1 MLGTVSFPGKSIKG
15 VLVEYGPRPHPSP
28 IRLHLRDRARGDDP
42 QSDQQRTG
50 DGLRGQTELLRAA
63 RRPPRGQRQCLA
75 EVSRGT
81 ITVIRRF
88 AELIRG
94 STARP
99 RPISF
104 CGAQVQDHGT
114 RLDRIG
120 AVASIGKLNARGKR
134 IGIGLDRL
142 HLTRGKELGR
152 GAVSFCGNDGN
163 KMGKI
168 SY

>member
-1 MLGTVSFPGKSIKG
+1 MLERAIRSQINNGPVTVCEARQSFSELPGNRHEVSANAW
-15 VLVEYGPRPHPSP
+15 L
-28 IRLHLRDRARGDDP
+28 
-42 QSDQQRTG
+42 
-50 DGLRGQTELLRAA
+50 
-63 RRPPRGQRQCLA
+63 